1 MSLQSLESGLALAS
15 NQDLSAQTDDSLQA
29 MLSEPQI
36 LLVYIVT
43 LWSFTHSE
51 DQTFSV
57 SIPNCSTSVPG
68 TGRQTACY
76 HGGTQKGGCVTCP
89 IMCQRRSCCLSVDQT
104 GTANTSNIGSVDD
117 LDDAKLQDMLGRVF
131 KAHHSHCYIFD
142 VFNLLF
148 LVLRN
153 RLATQPA

>member
-1 MSLQSLESGLALAS
+1 MAARKKVVAS
-15 NQDLSAQTDDSLQA
+15 
-29 MLSEPQI
+29 P
-36 LLVYIVT
+36 V
-43 LWSFTHSE
+43 
-51 DQTFSV
+51 
-57 SIPNCSTSVPG
+57 
-68 TGRQTACY
+68 
-76 HGGTQKGGCVTCP
+76 
-89 IMCQRRSCCLSVDQT
+89 RSCVKEEAAALSVDQT

-148 LVLRN
+148 LFLRN